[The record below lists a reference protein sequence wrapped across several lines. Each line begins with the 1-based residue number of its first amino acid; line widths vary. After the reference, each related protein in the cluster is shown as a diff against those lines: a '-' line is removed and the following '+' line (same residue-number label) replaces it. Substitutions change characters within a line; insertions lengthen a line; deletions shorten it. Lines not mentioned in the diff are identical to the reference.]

1 MRVVKEVDTNEGLGY
16 KMALLLA
23 LITVYMTGDVVFTV
37 IEINNGTL
45 AKQKR
50 EEMVQLTRLERAS
63 KLAIRYAGVVSH
75 AGNGGAFRI
84 GTETIVQ
91 CFPVTVPE
99 MKEHL
104 VPGAL

>member
-1 MRVVKEVDTNEGLGY
+1 MRVVREVDTNEGLGY
-16 KMALLLA
+16 KIALLLA
-23 LITVYMTGDVVFTV
+23 LITVYMIGDIVLAVVA
-37 IEINNGTL
+37 INDSTL

-91 CFPVTVPE
+91 CFPVTVPD